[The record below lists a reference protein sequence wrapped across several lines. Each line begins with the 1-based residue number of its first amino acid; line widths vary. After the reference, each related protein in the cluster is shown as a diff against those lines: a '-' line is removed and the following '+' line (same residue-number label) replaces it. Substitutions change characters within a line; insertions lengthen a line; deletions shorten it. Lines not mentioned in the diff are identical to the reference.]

1 MEKHRIS
8 AGACIYR
15 EGDNSNSIF
24 LVRAGEIEVTSFYPE
39 TGQVVEQTFKPGQ
52 LLGEMEL
59 VDGRPRTATAQA
71 RSECLLLE
79 IQRTELLSL
88 LQDSLHATA
97 ILGAAHCD
105 RLSKLL
111 YESSFEAELA
121 RLQLEM
127 QLRIRE
133 AILQHEQRV
142 VQSHHG
148 MLAIAIP
155 LIVVAGWLCW
165 SWTVPMGSAYAI
177 AGF

>member
-1 MEKHRIS
+1 MEKHRIA

-15 EGDNSNSIF
+15 EGDISDSIY
-24 LVRAGEIEVTSFYPE
+24 LVRAGEIEVTSLYPE
-39 TGQVVEQTFKPGQ
+39 TGQVVEQTLRPGQ

-79 IQRTELLSL
+79 IQRSELLNL
-88 LQDSLHATA
+88 LQDSWQATA
-97 ILGAAHCD
+97 VLGKIHCD

-111 YESSFEAELA
+111 YESSLEAELA
-121 RLQLEM
+121 RLKLEM
-127 QLRIRE
+127 HLKIRE

-142 VQSHHG
+142 IQSHHG

-155 LIVVAGWLCW
+155 ILLLAGWLCW
-165 SWTVPMGSAYAI
+165 SWTVPTGSAYVAS
-177 AGF
+177 F